1 MNESEKMKIY
11 IGTNSNYNTNSYN
24 NINNKDLL
32 ETLDDNQN
40 NNINYNILN
49 SNIKKSMNIIEMN

>member
-1 MNESEKMKIY
+1 MKIY
-11 IGTNSNYNTNSYN
+11 IETNSNYNTNSYN